1 MGTEKINGLQ
11 FFIMILLFELGSAVV
26 LGFTYEAGGSSWI
39 VILLSM
45 LAGIV
50 LYLLF
55 TYLAGYHPDLT
66 LTEAVCKITGPFIG
80 RLIAL
85 VYISYFFYIAA
96 RVLGDFSNLIQMT
109 ILRLTPL
116 IVVAGV
122 FTLMVVV
129 ASCLGI
135 EVIARTAETFF
146 PWVIFFSTLFL
157 LFVYIDGLPDFRN
170 LQPIL
175 DKGWEPI
182 LTTVFPQG
190 MTFPFG
196 ELIVFMMFFPYL
208 AVPDKKTSIGI
219 AGIIISGVM
228 LTVTQVTIL
237 AVHGAEAAK
246 LLTIPLLETISLV
259 NIQDIIQRMDPLI
272 IITMIILGFFK
283 IALFFHAAI
292 IGLHETLHIPRSKR
306 IWLVSG
312 AGIVLMAVTYM
323 ISHDYVKHVKIGLD
337 IVPLYV
343 HVPLQII
350 LPVLLIGV
358 AFIRNK
364 VLKTSK

>member
-26 LGFTYEAGGSSWI
+26 LGFTYEAGGSSWM
-39 VILLSM
+39 VIILSM

-55 TYLAGYHPDLT
+55 THLSNYHPTLT
-66 LTEAVCKITGPFIG
+66 LTEAVCKIMGPIIG
-80 RLIAL
+80 RVIAL
-85 VYISYFFYIAA
+85 LYIGYFFYIAA
-96 RVLGDFSNLIQMT
+96 RVLGDFSNLLQLT

-122 FTLMVVV
+122 FTLMVVI
-129 ASCLGI
+129 ASYLGI
-135 EVIARTAETFF
+135 EVIARTAETYF
-146 PWVIFFSTLFL
+146 PWVIFFSALFIF
-157 LFVYIDGLPDFRN
+157 FVYIDGLPDFRN

-175 DKGWEPI
+175 DEGWKPI
-182 LTTVFPQG
+182 LTTAFPQG
-190 MTFPFG
+190 LTFPFG

-208 AVPDKKTSIGI
+208 TDPNKKTSIGI
-219 AGIIISGVM
+219 AGVIVSGVM
-228 LTVTQVTIL
+228 LTLTQVTIL

-259 NIQDIIQRMDPLI
+259 NIQNIIQRMDPLI

-292 IGLHETLHIPRSKR
+292 IGLHETFHIPRSKR

-312 AGIVLMAVTYM
+312 TGIALMLVTYV
-323 ISHDYVKHVKIGLD
+323 ISHDYVSHVHVGLK

-350 LPVLLIGV
+350 LPSLLIGV
-358 AFIRNK
+358 AFIRYK
-364 VLKTSK
+364 M

>member
-1 MGTEKINGLQ
+1 MGTEKISGLQ

-39 VILLSM
+39 VILVSM

-55 TYLAGYHPDLT
+55 IHLSNYHPTLT
-66 LTEAVCKITGPFIG
+66 LTKAVRKITGPLIG
-80 RLIAL
+80 RVIAL
-85 VYISYFFYIAA
+85 LYIGYFFYIAA
-96 RVLGDFSNLIQMT
+96 RVLGDFSNLLQMT

-116 IVVAGV
+116 IVVAGL
-122 FTLMVVV
+122 FTLMVIF
-129 ASCLGI
+129 ASYLGI

-146 PWVIFFSTLFL
+146 PWIIVFSTLFL

-175 DKGWEPI
+175 DEGWRPI
-182 LTTVFPQG
+182 ITTAFPQG

-208 AVPDKKTSIGI
+208 AASEKKRSIGI
-219 AGIIISGVM
+219 VAVIVSGLMLALTQATII
-228 LTVTQVTIL
+228 

-272 IITMIILGFFK
+272 IITMILLGFFK

-292 IGLHETLHIPRSKR
+292 IGLHETFHIPRSKR

-312 AGIVLMAVTYM
+312 AGIVLMVVTYM
-323 ISHDYVKHVKIGLD
+323 ISHDYVSHVNVGLN
-337 IVPLYV
+337 IVPLYM
-343 HVPLQII
+343 HIPMQII
-350 LPVLLIGV
+350 LPILLIGI
-358 AFIRNK
+358 AFLRYK
-364 VLKTSK
+364 MLKTSK